1 MRDKRLERIDKRRR
15 NVIAAFLLVF
25 ALPVLSSAQDVL
37 ITGTTNKPHAS
48 VRLLTYNDMFSY
60 EQKTAAETYSD
71 ENGKF
76 TLDADIKEITPA
88 QIAVNLDRVD
98 LVLSPSGNYDI
109 EVFVPEKK
117 HDASFFEQEKPSLK
131 INSAEDNGLMRQL
144 IATESFIND
153 FVYENMNAIYRGR
166 KAYLIDTL
174 QNRINK
180 TVAKNRNAFVDGF
193 VKYKLASVRMAVVSG
208 GAKKIISQ
216 YFDNQPVL
224 YSQSAYMELFNEAF
238 DGYFESREFDRQE
251 FTEALSSGYVKFSD
265 YLKKNGFMAANPQ
278 LAELV
283 IMKYLCGIYY
293 ENHERKAI
301 ATEYLNAIGKSSKY
315 LKNKL
320 VASDVLARLQRL
332 SYDTEAPS
340 FSLENEDGEVVSLS
354 DYQDKMVLLQ
364 FVDRVS
370 DMTSHQFEA
379 LNVLQHQWG
388 DTIAVVTVA
397 TKESFDDFRELFYDK
412 WYEWQLLNLGDDI
425 LLWEKYNV
433 RTSPEYVIIK
443 KKGRIGMAP
452 APAPDHYLDYHVRRI
467 SRYN

>member
-1 MRDKRLERIDKRRR
+1 
-15 NVIAAFLLVF
+15 
-25 ALPVLSSAQDVL
+25 
-37 ITGTTNKPHAS
+37 
-48 VRLLTYNDMFSY
+48 
-60 EQKTAAETYSD
+60 
-71 ENGKF
+71 
-76 TLDADIKEITPA
+76 
-88 QIAVNLDRVD
+88 
-98 LVLSPSGNYDI
+98 
-109 EVFVPEKK
+109 
-117 HDASFFEQEKPSLK
+117 
-131 INSAEDNGLMRQL
+131 
-144 IATESFIND
+144 
-153 FVYENMNAIYRGR
+153 
-166 KAYLIDTL
+166 
-174 QNRINK
+174 
-180 TVAKNRNAFVDGF
+180 
-193 VKYKLASVRMAVVSG
+193 
-208 GAKKIISQ
+208 
-216 YFDNQPVL
+216 
-224 YSQSAYMELFNEAF
+224 MELFNEAF

-293 ENHERKAI
+293 ENQERKAI
-301 ATEYLNAIGKSSKY
+301 ATEYLNAMSKSSKY
-315 LKNKL
+315 LKNKM

-370 DMTSHQFEA
+370 DMTSRQFEA

-388 DTIAVVTVA
+388 DTIAVVTIA

>member
-1 MRDKRLERIDKRRR
+1 MRVKRVFCALLLLMPLMLPAQG
-15 NVIAAFLLVF
+15 VSIA
-25 ALPVLSSAQDVL
+25 
-37 ITGTTNKPHAS
+37 GKTNIPNS
-48 VRLLTYNDMFSY
+48 LVRLLIYDDMFTL
-60 EQKTAAETYSD
+60 ERTTAAETYSD
-71 ENGKF
+71 ACGNF
-76 TLDADIKEITPA
+76 TLNADIKDITPA

-98 LVLSPSGNYDI
+98 VVLTPSGNYDL

-131 INSAEDNGLMRQL
+131 INSAEDNSLMRQL

-153 FVYENMNAIYRGR
+153 FVYENMDVIYRGR

-180 TVAKNRNAFVDGF
+180 TMGKDINGYVGDYVR
-193 VKYKLASVRMAVVSG
+193 YKLASVRMAVVLG

-216 YFDNQPVL
+216 YFDSQPVL

-238 DGYFESREFDRQE
+238 EGYFKSREFDSRE
-251 FTEALSSGYVKFSD
+251 FAEALFSGYGKFSD
-265 YLKKNGFMAANPQ
+265 YLKKNDFMARNPQ
-278 LAELV
+278 LSEL
-283 IMKYLCGIYY
+283 ILMKYLCEIYY
-293 ENHERKAI
+293 ENQERRTI
-301 ATEYLNAIGKSSKY
+301 ATEYLNAISKSSKY
-315 LKNKL
+315 LKNKI
-320 VASDVLARLQRL
+320 VASDVLTRFQRL

-340 FSLENEDGEVVSLS
+340 FSLKDEDDRIVKLS

-388 DTIAVVTVA
+388 DTVAVVTIA
-397 TKESFDDFRELFYDK
+397 TKESFGDFKELFYDK
-412 WYEWQLLNLGDDI
+412 WYEWQLLNLDDDI
-425 LLWEKYNV
+425 LLLEKYNV

-452 APAPDHYLDYHVRRI
+452 APTPDHYLDYHVRRI
-467 SRYN
+467 SGYK